1 MINQKQKEYEI
12 EQTKYDYGFVSKNDV
27 DAAKLTLDSE
37 NADFINKRNQCY
49 LSYLKYIEMK
59 EGY

>member
-1 MINQKQKEYEI
+1 MKLSKQNMIMDLFQ
-12 EQTKYDYGFVSKNDV
+12 KNDV